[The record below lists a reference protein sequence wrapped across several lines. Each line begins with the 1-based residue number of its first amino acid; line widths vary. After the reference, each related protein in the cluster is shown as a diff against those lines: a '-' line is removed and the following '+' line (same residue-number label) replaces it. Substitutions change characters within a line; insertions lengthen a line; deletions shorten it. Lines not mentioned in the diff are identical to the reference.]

1 MLLRSECKIHVTTI
15 KESEGWRLGIFR
27 WTWWRRLYFLCHPV
41 VYVSS
46 YWPQWLARRWLLI
59 VQPKCEL
66 YWPETAG
73 QEKVYSDIGVTLMDT
88 EQTADFVV
96 RTFQVRRDTDS
107 RHVKHFHY
115 TAWPD
120 HGVPNFTGPIIS
132 FRRKVRL
139 YDETHPGPVI
149 VHCR

>member
-1 MLLRSECKIHVTTI
+1 MM
-15 KESEGWRLGIFR
+15 WR
-27 WTWWRRLYFLCHPV
+27 C
-41 VYVSS
+41 
-46 YWPQWLARRWLLI
+46 

-66 YWPETAG
+66 YWLEVEG
-73 QEKVYSDIGVTLMDT
+73 EEKQYGNFGVTLTDR

-96 RTFQVRRDTDS
+96 RTFQVRHDVDVRQM
-107 RHVKHFHY
+107 KHFHY

-120 HGVPNFTGPIIS
+120 HGVPSHTGPIIS

-139 YDETHPGPVI
+139 YDESHPGPII

>member
-1 MLLRSECKIHVTTI
+1 V
-15 KESEGWRLGIFR
+15 
-27 WTWWRRLYFLCHPV
+27 WWY
-41 VYVSS
+41 
-46 YWPQWLARRWLLI
+46 A
-59 VQPKCEL
+59 QPKCEV

-73 QEKVYSDIGVTLMDT
+73 EEKQYSNISVTLMDA

-96 RTFQVRRDTDS
+96 RTFQVQYDDDMRQ
-107 RHVKHFHY
+107 VKHFHY

-120 HGVPNFTGPIIS
+120 HGVPNHAGPIIS

-139 YDETHPGPVI
+139 CDESHPGPVV